1 LVVLSSVAVSEKS
14 LLANAIDRNT
24 LVLERT
30 QAHRQQAIAP
40 ALDPSRAYGQ
50 VHCTLTLDRTYTH
63 FQKSASADQKQL
75 SKN

>member
-24 LVLERT
+24 LVLKRT
-30 QAHRQQAIAP
+30 QAHKQQAIAP

-50 VHCTLTLDRTYTH
+50 VHCTLTLDRT
-63 FQKSASADQKQL
+63 
-75 SKN
+75 